1 MITEPVELKHQ
12 TAGNEQM
19 DLEKSKERKS
29 LIIRATIETSK
40 EHRKKQDKDMQTSR
54 LHFWLEVG
62 IFWFSPIYIFPLPSF
77 HFFSLPRLNNYYVG
91 LRLLKRLQQSSFVYQ
106 VTVRSQYFVHH

>member
-54 LHFWLEVG
+54 LHF
-62 IFWFSPIYIFPLPSF
+62 
-77 HFFSLPRLNNYYVG
+77 
-91 LRLLKRLQQSSFVYQ
+91 
-106 VTVRSQYFVHH
+106 